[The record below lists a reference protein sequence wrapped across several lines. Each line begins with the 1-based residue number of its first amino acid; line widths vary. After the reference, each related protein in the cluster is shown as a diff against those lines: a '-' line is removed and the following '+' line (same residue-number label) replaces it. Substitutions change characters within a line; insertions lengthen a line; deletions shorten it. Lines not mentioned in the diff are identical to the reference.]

1 LVWTRAGRG
10 GYWPTMESANLAG
23 QIEELGRKA
32 RMAARALAL
41 CSADAKNAGLMAM
54 ADAIEAAESAII
66 AANAKDLE
74 AAPGFGLNAAA
85 VDRLR
90 LDSARIKAMAQGIRQ
105 VAGLPD
111 PCGELIREWTRPN
124 GMKITKIRVPI
135 GVVGIIFESRP
146 NVTADAAVLCVKS
159 GNACILRGGKEAIHS
174 NTAIAQALSN
184 GAVSAGLS
192 ADLVQLV
199 PFTDREGVRLLAQ
212 MDRYLDVIVPR
223 GGHALIEAVVEH
235 ARMPV
240 IKHYHGVC
248 HVYVDKSADLAM
260 AEKIAVNAKCQR
272 PGVCNAME
280 TLLVHRDVAE
290 KFLPSVAKALRDKGV
305 ELRGDQRTCEVLG
318 PGVKPATEEDWTTE
332 YLDLILSIRVVD
344 SLEQAIDHIEN
355 YGSHHSDTIVTTDEA
370 AARKFLAAVD
380 SAVVFWNVS
389 TRFNDGGEFGFG
401 AEIGIST
408 DKLHARG
415 PMGLEEL
422 TTYKY
427 MVTGSGQ
434 VRG

>member
-1 LVWTRAGRG
+1 MADLGQ
-10 GYWPTMESANLAG
+10 
-23 QIEELGRKA
+23 QIEALGKKA
-32 RMAARALAL
+32 RAAARVLAL
-41 CSADAKNAGLMAM
+41 SSPDQKNRALRAM
-54 ADAIEAAESAII
+54 ADAIETSETEIL
-66 AANAKDLE
+66 AANAKDLA
-74 AAPGFGLNAAA
+74 AAPGYGLNAAA
-85 VDRLR
+85 VDRLKLDAAR
-90 LDSARIKAMAQGIRQ
+90 LRAMAEGVRQ
-105 VAGLPD
+105 VASLPE
-111 PCGELIREWTRPN
+111 PCGEIIREWTRPN
-124 GMKITKIRVPI
+124 GMTITKIRVPI
-135 GVVGIIFESRP
+135 GVVGIIYESRP

-174 NTAIAQALSN
+174 NAAIARALSA
-184 GAVSAGLS
+184 GAVTAGLS
-192 ADLVQLV
+192 ADVTQLV
-199 PFTDREGVRLLAQ
+199 PFTDRDGVRLLAQ

-248 HVYVDKSADLAM
+248 HVYVDQNADLAM
-260 AEKIAVNAKCQR
+260 AESIAVNAKCQR

-290 KFLPSVAKALRDKGV
+290 KFLPSVAKALREGGV
-305 ELRGDQRTCEVLG
+305 ELRGDQRTCEVLVA
-318 PGVKPATEEDWTTE
+318 GVKAATEEDWTTE

-344 SLEQAIDHIEN
+344 SLEAAIDHIEH
-355 YGSHHSDTIVTTDEA
+355 YGSHHSDAIVTADEA

-380 SAVVFWNVS
+380 SAAVLWNVS
-389 TRFNDGGEFGFG
+389 TRFSDGGEFGFG

-427 MVTGSGQ
+427 LVKGNGQ

>member
-1 LVWTRAGRG
+1 
-10 GYWPTMESANLAG
+10 
-23 QIEELGRKA
+23 
-32 RMAARALAL
+32 
-41 CSADAKNAGLMAM
+41 MAM
-54 ADAIEAAESAII
+54 ADALEAAEAGIM

-74 AAPGFGLNAAA
+74 AAPSYGLNAAA
-85 VDRLR
+85 VDRLK
-90 LDSARIKAMAQGIRQ
+90 LDATRVRAMARGVRE
-105 VAGLPD
+105 VADLPD
-111 PCGELIREWTRPN
+111 PCGEIIRAWTRPN

-135 GVVGIIFESRP
+135 GVVGIIYESRP
-146 NVTADAAVLCVKS
+146 NVTAEAAVLCLKS
-159 GNACILRGGKEAIHS
+159 GNACILRGGKESIHS
-174 NTAIAQALSN
+174 NTAIARALST
-184 GAVSAGLS
+184 GAVNAGLS
-192 ADLVQLV
+192 ADVIQLV

-290 KFLPSVAKALRDKGV
+290 KFLPSVAKAMRGQGV
-305 ELRGDQRTCEVLG
+305 ELRGDRRTGEVLG
-318 PGVKPATEEDWTTE
+318 AEVKPATEEDWTTE

-344 SLEQAIDHIEN
+344 SMEQAIDHIEN
-355 YGSHHSDTIVTTDEA
+355 YGSHHSDSIVTTDEA

-427 MVTGSGQ
+427 LVAGTGQ

>member
-1 LVWTRAGRG
+1 MGA
-10 GYWPTMESANLAG
+10 ANLAE
-23 QIEELGRKA
+23 QIEAMGRRA
-32 RMAARALAL
+32 RAAARALAL
-41 CSADAKNAGLMAM
+41 CSEDRKNAALLAM
-54 ADAIEAAESAII
+54 ADAIEAAGAEIV
-66 AANAKDLE
+66 AANGRDLQ
-74 AAPGFGLNAAA
+74 AAPGYGLNAAA

-90 LDSARIKAMAQGIRQ
+90 LDAARIHAMAAGVRE
-105 VAGLPD
+105 VAALPD
-111 PCGELIREWTRPN
+111 PCGEIIRQWTRPN
-124 GMKITKIRVPI
+124 GMQITKLRVPI
-135 GVVGIIFESRP
+135 GVVGIIYESRP

-174 NTAIAQALSN
+174 NAAIAKALSA
-184 GAVSAGLS
+184 GAVHAGLS
-192 ADLVQLV
+192 ADIVQLV

-248 HVYVDKSADLAM
+248 HVYVDQAADLAM

-280 TLLVHRDVAE
+280 TLLVHRDVAGE
-290 KFLPSVAKALRDKGV
+290 FLPSVAKALRDRGV
-305 ELRGDQRTCEVLG
+305 ELRGDKRTCEVLG
-318 PGVKPATEEDWTTE
+318 ADVKAATEEDWTTE

-344 SLEQAIDHIEN
+344 SLEQAVDHIEH
-355 YGSHHSDTIVTTDEA
+355 YGSHHSDSIVTADEA

-380 SAVVFWNVS
+380 SAAVFWNVS
-389 TRFNDGGEFGFG
+389 TRFCDGGEFGFG

-427 MVTGSGQ
+427 LVTGAGQ

>member
-1 LVWTRAGRG
+1 MADRDLAAQVEGMGQRAR
-10 GYWPTMESANLAG
+10 
-23 QIEELGRKA
+23 R
-32 RMAARALAL
+32 AARALAL
-41 CSADAKNAGLMAM
+41 CSTDAKNAALHAM
-54 ADAIEAAESAII
+54 ADAIEAAEAEIV

-74 AAPGFGLNAAA
+74 AAPGYGLNAAA
-85 VDRLR
+85 IDRLR
-90 LDSARIKAMAQGIRQ
+90 LTPDRVRAMAKGVRE
-105 VAGLPD
+105 VALLPD
-111 PCGELIREWTRPN
+111 PVGEVIRAWTRPN
-124 GMKITKIRVPI
+124 GLKITKLRVPI
-135 GVVGIIFESRP
+135 SVVGIIYESRP
-146 NVTADAAVLCVKS
+146 NVTADAAVLCLKS
-159 GNACILRGGKEAIHS
+159 GNACILRGGKESLHS
-174 NTAIAQALSN
+174 NLAIAQALSS
-184 GAVSAGLS
+184 GAANAGLS
-192 ADLVQLV
+192 PDVIQLV

-248 HVYVDKSADLAM
+248 HVFVDRSADLDM
-260 AEKIAVNAKCQR
+260 AEKIVLNAKCQR

-280 TLLVHRDVAE
+280 TLLVHRDIAE
-290 KFLPSVAKALRDKGV
+290 KFLPKAAASLSARSV
-305 ELRGDQRTCEVLG
+305 ELRGDRRACEVLG
-318 PGVKPATEEDWTTE
+318 AAAKAATEEDWTAE

-344 SLEQAIDHIEN
+344 SLEEAVDHIEN
-355 YGSHHSDTIVTTDEA
+355 YGSHHTDSIVAADAE

-380 SAVVFWNVS
+380 SATVLWNAS
-389 TRFNDGGEFGFG
+389 TRFSDGGEFGFG

-427 MVTGSGQ
+427 LVEGTGQ

>member
-1 LVWTRAGRG
+1 MAETDLALLVEEMGKRAR
-10 GYWPTMESANLAG
+10 
-23 QIEELGRKA
+23 R
-32 RMAARALAL
+32 AARALAL
-41 CSADAKNAGLMAM
+41 CSTDEKNSALQAM
-54 ADAIEAAESAII
+54 ADSIEAAESEIV

-74 AAPGFGLNAAA
+74 AAPGYGLNAAA
-85 VDRLR
+85 IDRLT
-90 LDSARIKAMAQGIRQ
+90 LTPERIRAMAKGVRE
-105 VAGLPD
+105 VALLPD
-111 PCGELIREWTRPN
+111 PVGEVIRAWTRPN
-124 GMKITKIRVPI
+124 GLKITKLRVPI
-135 GVVGIIFESRP
+135 GVVGIIYESRP
-146 NVTADAAVLCVKS
+146 NVTADAAVLCLKS
-159 GNACILRGGKEAIHS
+159 GNACILRGGKESIHS
-174 NTAIAQALSN
+174 NLAIAKALSA
-184 GAVSAGLS
+184 GAENAGLS
-192 ADLVQLV
+192 PDVIQLV

-223 GGHALIEAVVEH
+223 GGHALIEAVVQH

-248 HVYVDKSADLAM
+248 HVFVDRSADLAM
-260 AEKIAVNAKCQR
+260 AEKIVINAKCQR

-280 TLLVHRDVAE
+280 TLLVHRDIAE
-290 KFLPSVAKALRDKGV
+290 TFLPKVAASLAEKGV
-305 ELRGDQRTCEVLG
+305 ELRGDRRTCEVLG
-318 PGVKPATEEDWTTE
+318 QAAKPATEEDWTAE

-344 SLEQAIDHIEN
+344 SLEDAIEHIES
-355 YGSHHSDTIVTTDEA
+355 YGSHHTDTIVTADEA

-380 SAVVFWNVS
+380 SATVLWNAS
-389 TRFNDGGEFGFG
+389 TRFSDGGEFGFG

-427 MVTGSGQ
+427 LVEGTGQ

>member
-1 LVWTRAGRG
+1 MADLGQ
-10 GYWPTMESANLAG
+10 
-23 QIEELGRKA
+23 QIEELGKKA
-32 RMAARALAL
+32 RAAARVLAL
-41 CSADAKNAGLMAM
+41 SSKDQKNAALMAM
-54 ADAIEAAESAII
+54 ADALEASGEDIL
-66 AANAKDLE
+66 AANGRDL
-74 AAPGFGLNAAA
+74 AAATGYGLNAAA
-85 VDRLR
+85 VDRLK
-90 LDSARIKAMAQGIRQ
+90 LDAARIRAMAEGVRQ
-105 VAGLPD
+105 VASLPD
-111 PCGELIREWTRPN
+111 PCGEIIRQWTRPN
-124 GMKITKIRVPI
+124 GITITKIRVPI
-135 GVVGIIFESRP
+135 GVVGIIYESRP
-146 NVTADAAVLCVKS
+146 NVTADAAVLCLKS

-174 NTAIAQALSN
+174 NTAIARALSA
-184 GAVSAGLS
+184 GAVKAGLPGE
-192 ADLVQLV
+192 VIQLV

-248 HVYVDKSADLAM
+248 HVYVDQAADLAM
-260 AEKIAVNAKCQR
+260 AEEIAVNAKCQR

-290 KFLPSVAKALRDKGV
+290 KFLPAVADALRAKGV
-305 ELRGDQRTCEVLG
+305 ELRGDRRTSEVLG
-318 PGVKPATEEDWTTE
+318 SGVKAAMEEDWTTE

-344 SLEQAIDHIEN
+344 SLEAAIDHIEH
-355 YGSHHSDTIVTTDEA
+355 YGSHHSDSIVTTDEA

-380 SAVVFWNVS
+380 SAAVFWNVS
-389 TRFNDGGEFGFG
+389 TRFSDGGEFGFG

-427 MVTGSGQ
+427 LVTGDGQ

>member
-1 LVWTRAGRG
+1 MADLGQ
-10 GYWPTMESANLAG
+10 
-23 QIEELGRKA
+23 QIEELGQKA
-32 RMAARALAL
+32 RAAARVLAL
-41 CSADAKNAGLMAM
+41 SSKDQKNAALMAM
-54 ADAIEAAESAII
+54 ADALEASGEEIL
-66 AANAKDLE
+66 AANGRDLA
-74 AAPGFGLNAAA
+74 AAPGYGLNAAA
-85 VDRLR
+85 VDRLK
-90 LDSARIKAMAQGIRQ
+90 LDAARVRAMAEGLRQ
-105 VAGLPD
+105 VASLPD
-111 PCGELIREWTRPN
+111 PCGEIIREWTRPN
-124 GMKITKIRVPI
+124 GITITKIRVPI
-135 GVVGIIFESRP
+135 GVVGIIYESRP
-146 NVTADAAVLCVKS
+146 NVTADAAVLCLKS

-174 NTAIAQALSN
+174 NTAIARALSA
-184 GAVSAGLS
+184 GAVKAGLP
-192 ADLVQLV
+192 AEVIQLV
-199 PFTDREGVRLLAQ
+199 PFIDREGVRLLAQ

-248 HVYVDKSADLAM
+248 HVYVDQVADLAM
-260 AEKIAVNAKCQR
+260 AEEIAVNAKCQR

-280 TLLVHRDVAE
+280 TLLVHREVAE
-290 KFLPSVAKALRDKGV
+290 KFLPSVARALRDQGV
-305 ELRGDQRTCEVLG
+305 ELRGDRRTVEVLG
-318 PGVKPATEEDWTTE
+318 AGIKAATEEDWTTE

-344 SLEQAIDHIEN
+344 SLEAAIDHIEH
-355 YGSHHSDTIVTTDEA
+355 YGSHHSDSIVTTDEA

-380 SAVVFWNVS
+380 SAAVFWNVS
-389 TRFNDGGEFGFG
+389 TRFSDGGEFGFG

-427 MVTGSGQ
+427 LVTGNGQ

>member
-1 LVWTRAGRG
+1 MGVDDLR
-10 GYWPTMESANLAG
+10 S
-23 QIEELGRKA
+23 QIEQLGRQA
-32 RMAARALAL
+32 RAAARALAV
-41 CSADAKNAGLMAM
+41 CSKDEKNAALMAM
-54 ADAIEAAESAII
+54 ADALEAAEAGIM

-74 AAPGFGLNAAA
+74 AAPSYGLNAAA
-85 VDRLR
+85 VDRLK
-90 LDSARIKAMAQGIRQ
+90 LDATRVRAMARGVRE
-105 VAGLPD
+105 VADLPD
-111 PCGELIREWTRPN
+111 PCGEIIRAWTRPN

-135 GVVGIIFESRP
+135 GVVGIIYESRP
-146 NVTADAAVLCVKS
+146 NVTAEAAVLCLKS
-159 GNACILRGGKEAIHS
+159 GNACILRGGKESIHS
-174 NTAIAQALSN
+174 NTAIARALST
-184 GAVSAGLS
+184 GAVNAGLS
-192 ADLVQLV
+192 ADVIQLV

-248 HVYVDKSADLAM
+248 HVFVDKSADLAM
-260 AEKIAVNAKCQR
+260 AERIAVNAKCQR

-280 TLLVHRDVAE
+280 TLLVHRNVAE
-290 KFLPSVAKALRDKGV
+290 KFLPMVAKAMRDKGV
-305 ELRGDQRTCEVLG
+305 ELRGDQRTREVLG
-318 PGVKPATEEDWTTE
+318 ADIKPASEEDWTTE

-355 YGSHHSDTIVTTDEA
+355 YGSHHSDSIVTSDEA
-370 AARKFLAAVD
+370 TARKFLAAVD
-380 SAVVFWNVS
+380 SAAVFWNVS
-389 TRFNDGGEFGFG
+389 TRFSDGGEFGFG

-427 MVTGSGQ
+427 LVTGAGQ
-434 VRG
+434 IRG

>member
-1 LVWTRAGRG
+1 MADLGQ
-10 GYWPTMESANLAG
+10 
-23 QIEELGRKA
+23 QIEELGRRA
-32 RMAARALAL
+32 RAAARALAL
-41 CSADAKNAGLMAM
+41 CSKDAKSAALMAM
-54 ADAIEAAESAII
+54 ADAIEAAEADIL
-66 AANAKDLE
+66 AANAQDLE
-74 AAPGFGLNAAA
+74 AAPGYGLNAAA

-90 LDSARIKAMAQGIRQ
+90 LDSARIRAMARGVREV
-105 VAGLPD
+105 VALPD
-111 PCGELIREWTRPN
+111 PCGEIIREWTRPN

-135 GVVGIIFESRP
+135 GVVGIIYESRP
-146 NVTADAAVLCVKS
+146 NVTADAAVLCLKS

-174 NTAIAQALSN
+174 NAAIARALSA
-184 GAVSAGLS
+184 GAVAAGLS
-192 ADLVQLV
+192 AEAIQLV

-248 HVYVDKSADLAM
+248 HVYVDKAADLAM
-260 AEKIAVNAKCQR
+260 AESIAVNAKCQR

-290 KFLPSVAKALRDKGV
+290 KFLPSVAQALRNRGV
-305 ELRGDQRTCEVLG
+305 ELRGDERTCEVLG
-318 PGVKPATEEDWTTE
+318 AEVKPVTEEDWTTE

-344 SLEQAIDHIEN
+344 SLEEAIDHIEH
-355 YGSHHSDTIVTTDEA
+355 YGSRHSDSIVTADEA

-380 SAVVFWNVS
+380 SAAVFWNVS
-389 TRFNDGGEFGFG
+389 TRFSDGGEFGFG

-427 MVTGSGQ
+427 LVTGAGQ

>member
-1 LVWTRAGRG
+1 
-10 GYWPTMESANLAG
+10 
-23 QIEELGRKA
+23 
-32 RMAARALAL
+32 
-41 CSADAKNAGLMAM
+41 
-54 ADAIEAAESAII
+54 
-66 AANAKDLE
+66 
-74 AAPGFGLNAAA
+74 
-85 VDRLR
+85 
-90 LDSARIKAMAQGIRQ
+90 
-105 VAGLPD
+105 
-111 PCGELIREWTRPN
+111 
-124 GMKITKIRVPI
+124 MKITKLRVPI
-135 GVVGIIFESRP
+135 GVVGIIYESRP

-174 NTAIAQALSN
+174 NAAIAKALSV
-184 GAVSAGLS
+184 GAVNAGLS
-192 ADLVQLV
+192 ADVIQLV
-199 PFTDREGVRLLAQ
+199 PFTDRDGVRLLAE

-248 HVYVDKSADLAM
+248 HVYVDKAADLAM

-290 KFLPSVAKALRDKGV
+290 KFLPSAAKALREKGV
-305 ELRGDQRTCEVLG
+305 ELRGDKRTCEVLG
-318 PGVKPATEEDWTTE
+318 AEVKAATEEDWTTE

-344 SLEQAIDHIEN
+344 SLKEAIDHIEH
-355 YGSHHSDTIVTTDEA
+355 YGSHHSDSIVTTDEA
-370 AARKFLAAVD
+370 VARRFLAAVD
-380 SAVVFWNVS
+380 SAAVFWNVS
-389 TRFNDGGEFGFG
+389 TRFSDGGEFGFG

-427 MVTGSGQ
+427 LVTGAGQ

>member
-1 LVWTRAGRG
+1 MAG
-10 GYWPTMESANLAG
+10 ADLAQ
-23 QIEELGRKA
+23 QIEELGKKA
-32 RMAARALAL
+32 RAAARALAL
-41 CSADAKNAGLMAM
+41 CSADAKNAALMAM
-54 ADAIEAAESAII
+54 ADAIAAAETEIL
-66 AANAKDLE
+66 AANAQDLA
-74 AAPGFGLNAAA
+74 AAPGYGLNAAA

-90 LDSARIKAMAQGIRQ
+90 LDAARIGAMAKGVRE
-105 VAGLPD
+105 VAELAD
-111 PCGELIREWTRPN
+111 PCGEIIREWTRPN

-135 GVVGIIFESRP
+135 GVVGIIYESRP

-174 NTAIAQALSN
+174 NTAIARALSA
-184 GAVSAGLS
+184 GAVNAGLS
-192 ADLVQLV
+192 ADVIQLV
-199 PFTDREGVRLLAQ
+199 PFTDREGVRLLAE

-248 HVYVDKSADLAM
+248 HVYVDKAADLVM
-260 AEKIAVNAKCQR
+260 AEAIAVNAKCQR

-290 KFLPSVAKALRDKGV
+290 KFLPAVARALRTKGV
-305 ELRGDQRTCEVLG
+305 ELRGDARTCEVLG
-318 PGVKPATEEDWTTE
+318 GEVKAVTEEDWTTE

-344 SLEQAIDHIEN
+344 SLEEAIDHIEH
-355 YGSHHSDTIVTTDEA
+355 YGSHHSDSIVTTDEA

-380 SAVVFWNVS
+380 SAAVFWNVS
-389 TRFNDGGEFGFG
+389 TRFSDGGEFGFG

-427 MVTGSGQ
+427 LVTGAGQ

>member
-1 LVWTRAGRG
+1 MADLGQ
-10 GYWPTMESANLAG
+10 
-23 QIEELGRKA
+23 QIEELGQKA
-32 RMAARALAL
+32 RAAARVLAL
-41 CSADAKNAGLMAM
+41 SSKDQKNAALMAM
-54 ADAIEAAESAII
+54 ADALEASGEEIL
-66 AANAKDLE
+66 AANGRDLA
-74 AAPGFGLNAAA
+74 AAPGYGLNAAA
-85 VDRLR
+85 VDRLK
-90 LDSARIKAMAQGIRQ
+90 LDAARVRAMAEGVRQ
-105 VAGLPD
+105 VASLPD
-111 PCGELIREWTRPN
+111 PCGEIIREWTRPN
-124 GMKITKIRVPI
+124 GITITKIRVPI
-135 GVVGIIFESRP
+135 GVVGIIYESRP
-146 NVTADAAVLCVKS
+146 NVTADAAVLCLKS

-174 NTAIAQALSN
+174 NTAIARALSA
-184 GAVSAGLS
+184 GAVKAGLP
-192 ADLVQLV
+192 AEVIQLV
-199 PFTDREGVRLLAQ
+199 PFIDREGVRLLAQ

-248 HVYVDKSADLAM
+248 HVYVDQVADLAM
-260 AEKIAVNAKCQR
+260 AEEIAVNAKCQR

-280 TLLVHRDVAE
+280 TLLVHREVAE
-290 KFLPSVAKALRDKGV
+290 KFLPSVARALRDQGV
-305 ELRGDQRTCEVLG
+305 ELRGDRRTVEVLG
-318 PGVKPATEEDWTTE
+318 AGIKAATEEDWTTE

-344 SLEQAIDHIEN
+344 SLEAAIDHIEH
-355 YGSHHSDTIVTTDEA
+355 YGSHHSDSIVTTDEA

-380 SAVVFWNVS
+380 SAAVFWNVS
-389 TRFNDGGEFGFG
+389 TRFSDGGEFGFG

-427 MVTGSGQ
+427 LVTGNGQ

>member
-1 LVWTRAGRG
+1 MGAKD
-10 GYWPTMESANLAG
+10 LAAL
-23 QIEELGRKA
+23 IEEMGRKA
-32 RMAARALAL
+32 RSAARALAL
-41 CSADAKNAGLMAM
+41 CTTDKKNAALMAM
-54 ADAIEAAESAII
+54 ADALEAAESDIV

-74 AAPGFGLNAAA
+74 AAPDYGLNAAA

-90 LDSARIKAMAQGIRQ
+90 LDANRIRAMAKGVRE

-111 PCGELIREWTRPN
+111 PCGEIIREWTRPN

-146 NVTADAAVLCVKS
+146 NVTADAAVLCIKS

-174 NTAIAQALSN
+174 NAAIARALSV
-184 GAVSAGLS
+184 GAVNAGLS
-192 ADLVQLV
+192 ADVIQLV

-248 HVYVDKSADLAM
+248 HVFVDKSADLVM

-290 KFLPSVAKALRDKGV
+290 KFLPMVAEAMRGQGV
-305 ELRGDQRTCEVLG
+305 ELRGDPRTCEVLG
-318 PGVKPATEEDWTTE
+318 SGVKPATEEDWTTE

-344 SLEQAIDHIEN
+344 SLEEAIDHIEN
-355 YGSHHSDTIVTTDEA
+355 YGSHHSDSIVTADEA

-380 SAVVFWNVS
+380 SAAVFWNVS
-389 TRFNDGGEFGFG
+389 TRFSDGGEFGFG

-427 MVTGSGQ
+427 LVTGAGQ

>member
-1 LVWTRAGRG
+1 MNMAG
-10 GYWPTMESANLAG
+10 LAQ
-23 QIEELGRKA
+23 QIEELGKRA
-32 RMAARALAL
+32 RAAARALAL
-41 CSADAKNAGLMAM
+41 CSKDEKNAALMAM
-54 ADAIEAAESAII
+54 ADAIEAAEDDIL

-74 AAPGFGLNAAA
+74 VAPGYGLNAAA

-90 LDSARIKAMAQGIRQ
+90 LDSARISAMAKGVRE

-111 PCGELIREWTRPN
+111 PCGEIIREWTRPN
-124 GMKITKIRVPI
+124 GMQITKLRVPI
-135 GVVGIIFESRP
+135 GVVGIIYESRP

-174 NTAIAQALSN
+174 NAAIARALSA
-184 GAVSAGLS
+184 GAVHAGLS
-192 ADLVQLV
+192 ADIVQLV

-248 HVYVDKSADLAM
+248 HVYVDKAADLAM

-280 TLLVHRDVAE
+280 TLLVHRDVAGE
-290 KFLPSVAKALRDKGV
+290 FLPSVAKALRDRGV
-305 ELRGDQRTCEVLG
+305 ELRGDKRTCEVLG
-318 PGVKPATEEDWTTE
+318 ADVKPATEEDWTTE
-332 YLDLILSIRVVD
+332 YLDLVLSIRVVD
-344 SLEQAIDHIEN
+344 SPEQAVDHIEH
-355 YGSHHSDTIVTTDEA
+355 YGSHHSDSIVTADEA

-380 SAVVFWNVS
+380 SAAVFWNVS
-389 TRFNDGGEFGFG
+389 TRFCDGGEFGFG

-427 MVTGSGQ
+427 LVTGTGQ
-434 VRG
+434 VRA

>member
-1 LVWTRAGRG
+1 
-10 GYWPTMESANLAG
+10 
-23 QIEELGRKA
+23 
-32 RMAARALAL
+32 MAAGVR
-41 CSADAKNAGLMAM
+41 
-54 ADAIEAAESAII
+54 EVAA
-66 AANAKDLE
+66 
-74 AAPGFGLNAAA
+74 
-85 VDRLR
+85 
-90 LDSARIKAMAQGIRQ
+90 
-105 VAGLPD
+105 LPD
-111 PCGELIREWTRPN
+111 PCGEIIRQWTRPN
-124 GMKITKIRVPI
+124 GMQITKLRVPI
-135 GVVGIIFESRP
+135 GVVGIIYESRP

-174 NTAIAQALSN
+174 NAAIAKALSA
-184 GAVSAGLS
+184 GAVHAGLS
-192 ADLVQLV
+192 ADIVQLV

-248 HVYVDKSADLAM
+248 HVYVDQAADLAM

-280 TLLVHRDVAE
+280 TLLVHRAVAGE
-290 KFLPSVAKALRDKGV
+290 FLPSVAKALRDRGV
-305 ELRGDQRTCEVLG
+305 ELRGDKRTCEVLG
-318 PGVKPATEEDWTTE
+318 ADVKAATEEDWTTE

-344 SLEQAIDHIEN
+344 SLEQAIDHIEH
-355 YGSHHSDTIVTTDEA
+355 YGSHHSDSIVTADEA

-380 SAVVFWNVS
+380 SAAVFWNVS
-389 TRFNDGGEFGFG
+389 TRFCDGGEFGFG

-427 MVTGSGQ
+427 LVTGAGQ

>member
-1 LVWTRAGRG
+1 MADLAQQTEALGKRAR
-10 GYWPTMESANLAG
+10 
-23 QIEELGRKA
+23 
-32 RMAARALAL
+32 AASRALAL
-41 CSADAKNAGLMAM
+41 CSKNEKNAALMAM
-54 ADAIEAAESAII
+54 ADALEGAETDIL
-66 AANAKDLE
+66 AANARDLE
-74 AAPGFGLNAAA
+74 AAPGYGLNAAA

-90 LDSARIKAMAQGIRQ
+90 LDSPRIRAMAKGVRE
-105 VAGLPD
+105 VAELPD
-111 PCGELIREWTRPN
+111 PCGEIIREWTRPN
-124 GMKITKIRVPI
+124 GMNITKIRVPI
-135 GVVGIIFESRP
+135 GVVGIIYESRP

-174 NTAIAQALSN
+174 NAAIAKALSV
-184 GAVSAGLS
+184 GAVNAGLS
-192 ADLVQLV
+192 ADVIQLV

-248 HVYVDKSADLAM
+248 HVYVDKAADLAM
-260 AEKIAVNAKCQR
+260 AEKIVINAKCQR

-290 KFLPSVAKALRDKGV
+290 KFLPAAAKALRDKSV
-305 ELRGDQRTCEVLG
+305 ELRGDRRTCEVLG
-318 PGVKPATEEDWTTE
+318 AGVEAATEVDWTTE

-344 SLEQAIDHIEN
+344 SLEEAIDHIEH
-355 YGSHHSDTIVTTDEA
+355 YGSHHSDSIVTTDEA

-380 SAVVFWNVS
+380 SAAVFWNVS
-389 TRFNDGGEFGFG
+389 TRFSDGGEFGFG

-427 MVTGSGQ
+427 LVTGTGQ

>member
-1 LVWTRAGRG
+1 MGVDDLR
-10 GYWPTMESANLAG
+10 S
-23 QIEELGRKA
+23 QIEQLGRQA
-32 RMAARALAL
+32 RAAARALAV
-41 CSADAKNAGLMAM
+41 CSKDEKNAALMAM
-54 ADAIEAAESAII
+54 ADALEAAEAGIM

-74 AAPGFGLNAAA
+74 AAPSYGLNAAA
-85 VDRLR
+85 VDRLK
-90 LDSARIKAMAQGIRQ
+90 LDATRVRAMARGVRE
-105 VAGLPD
+105 VADLPD
-111 PCGELIREWTRPN
+111 PCGEIIRAWTRPN

-135 GVVGIIFESRP
+135 GVVGIIYESRP
-146 NVTADAAVLCVKS
+146 NVTAEAAVLCLKS
-159 GNACILRGGKEAIHS
+159 GNACILRGGKESIHS
-174 NTAIAQALSN
+174 NTAIARALST
-184 GAVSAGLS
+184 GAVNAGLS
-192 ADLVQLV
+192 ADVIQLV

-290 KFLPSVAKALRDKGV
+290 KFLPSVAKAMRGQGV
-305 ELRGDQRTCEVLG
+305 ELRGDRRTGEVLG
-318 PGVKPATEEDWTTE
+318 AEVKPATEEDWTTE

-355 YGSHHSDTIVTTDEA
+355 YGSHHSDSIVTTDEA

-427 MVTGSGQ
+427 LVAGTGQ

>member
-1 LVWTRAGRG
+1 
-10 GYWPTMESANLAG
+10 MESANLAG